1 MSLTRRG
8 KAVVVLFVLLALLL
22 APVAGGY
29 LYLSAIG
36 FYGESDPG
44 KKIQLEIP
52 RGAGTQTIGRILEEN
67 GVIESAF
74 GFRLATYFQGGVED
88 IQAGRYEIPTGL
100 TARDALT
107 ALVESGPM
115 GEEFVNVTFPEG
127 SWLTDF
133 AHNIGRDT
141 HLSEKR
147 FLDIVQNGK
156 VESSLKPEEI
166 DTLEGLLFPSTY
178 QVIKKDTEMSLAT
191 ELVQEMEKQAE
202 KAGIFD
208 KAESL
213 GVTPYEAIIIASMIE
228 GEASVAGD
236 RDKIARVIYN
246 RLEQGIA
253 LGIDATVIYALGE
266 HKTELTVSDLE
277 IDSPYNTRKVAGL
290 PPTPIGAP
298 GFASLEAA
306 ANPADGPWLYYV
318 LSDCD
323 GNHAFSEDYNDFLRN
338 KEAYQSLDCS

>member
-8 KAVVVLFVLLALLL
+8 KALVVLLVLVLLLG
-22 APVAGGY
+22 APLVGGY
-29 LYLSAIG
+29 LYLRSVG
-36 FYGESDPG
+36 FYGDSDPG
-44 KKIQLEIP
+44 TEVELVIP
-52 RGAGTQTIGRILEEN
+52 RGAGTQTIGRVLEES
-67 GVIESAF
+67 GVISSAF
-74 GFRLATYFQGGVED
+74 GFRLATYFEGGVED
-88 IQAGRYEIPTGL
+88 VQAGRYLIPTGL
-100 TARDALT
+100 TPRDALT
-107 ALVESGPM
+107 ALVESGPV
-115 GEEFVNVTFPEG
+115 GARFVTVTFPEG

-133 AHNIGRDT
+133 AHNVGRDT
-141 HLSEKR
+141 HLSADE
-147 FLDIVQNGK
+147 FLDIVEKGK
-156 VESSLKPEEI
+156 VDSSLKPDGI

-178 QVIKKDTEMSLAT
+178 QVVKKDTERGLAT

-208 KAESL
+208 RAESL
-213 GVTPYEAIIIASMIE
+213 GVTPYEAITIASMIE

-253 LGIDATVIYALGE
+253 LGIDATVLYALGE
-266 HKTELTVSDLE
+266 HKNELTQSDLE

-298 GFASLEAA
+298 GLASLEAA

-318 LSDCD
+318 LADCD
-323 GNHAFSEDYNDFLRN
+323 GNHAFSEDYNDFLNDKR
-338 KEAYQSLDCS
+338 AYQELDCS

>member
-8 KAVVVLFVLLALLL
+8 KAVVVLFVLLVILL

-29 LYLSAIG
+29 LYLSSIG

-44 KKIQLEIP
+44 KPVQLEIP
-52 RGAGTQTIGRILEEN
+52 LGAGTETIGRVLEEN

-88 IQAGRYEIPTGL
+88 VQAGRYEIPTGL
-100 TARDALT
+100 SARDALE
-107 ALVESGPM
+107 ALIESGPL
-115 GEEFVNVTFPEG
+115 GEKFVNVTFPEG
-127 SWLTDF
+127 SWLVDF
-133 AHNIGRDT
+133 AHNVGRDT

-147 FLDIVQNGK
+147 FLAIVENAK
-156 VESSLKPEEI
+156 VESGLKPEGIE
-166 DTLEGLLFPSTY
+166 TLEGLLFPSTY
-178 QVIKKDTEMSLAT
+178 QVVKKDTEMSLAT
-191 ELVQEMEKQAE
+191 ELAQEMEKQAG

-208 KAESL
+208 TAESL

-266 HKTELTVSDLE
+266 HKNELTKSDLE
-277 IDSPYNTRKVAGL
+277 IDSPYNTRKFAGL

-298 GFASLEAA
+298 GLASLEAA

-318 LSDCD
+318 LADCE
-323 GNHAFSEDYNDFLRN
+323 GNHSFSEDYNDFLNDKR
-338 KEAYQSLDCS
+338 AYQSLDCS

>member
-8 KAVVVLFVLLALLL
+8 KAVVVLFVLLLLL
-22 APVAGGY
+22 VAPVVGGY
-29 LYLSAIG
+29 LYLSSIG
-36 FYGESDPG
+36 FYGESKPG
-44 KKIQLEIP
+44 KEVRLEIP
-52 RGAGTQTIGRILEEN
+52 RGAGTQTIGRVLEES
-67 GVIESAF
+67 GVIDSAF

-88 IQAGRYEIPTGL
+88 IQAGEYEIPTGL
-100 TARDALT
+100 TARDALA
-107 ALVESGPM
+107 ALVDSGPI
-115 GEEFVNVTFPEG
+115 GEKFVNVTFPEG
-127 SWLTDF
+127 SWLIDF
-133 AHNIGRDT
+133 AYKVGRDT
-141 HLSEKR
+141 HLSEKK

-156 VESSLKPEEI
+156 VDSTLKPEGI

-178 QVIKKDTEMSLAT
+178 QVVKKDTEESLAS

-208 KAESL
+208 KADSL

-298 GFASLEAA
+298 GFASLAAA

-318 LSDCD
+318 LSDCE

-338 KEAYQSLDCS
+338 KDAYQSLDCS